1 MSAVLPERYRLSG
14 HLRRQVHRRPLP
26 RGIFAAALA
35 VSLSACGDNTGT
47 GDGSGPSGVVNLS
60 VEPGSVTESDSP
72 ATVTVTAT
80 IEGGT
85 AQAETT
91 VTVSLTGDSAGA
103 NDFSDVE
110 TLEITI
116 AAGSGSSS
124 GSLSLVAT
132 DDDEDEEDETVRVTG
147 TASGLTVNPATLT
160 IIDNDDPSESGWVAG
175 QFLPAS
181 TFAGQC
187 RSPRTGIDPRTE
199 RPYPDTRGRTV
210 DENNWLRSWSND
222 TYLWYDEI
230 VDRDPERYDDPLDYF
245 DLMRTTARTASGAR
259 KDRFHF
265 TYDTDVWIALSDSGE
280 SPGYGAAWTFVSLSP
295 PREAAIAY
303 TDPNT
308 PATDAGLRRGA
319 RIVSI
324 DGIDFVN
331 ADDRASVDAINAA
344 LYPESAGETHS
355 FEFRDVGEQSTRTVA
370 LTSRIIATT
379 PVQHVGTHTSP
390 AGATVGYML
399 FNDHIR
405 TAEPALIDAVRTF
418 DSVPGG
424 ISDLIVDL
432 RYNGGGFLYI
442 GSQLAYM
449 IAGEAAT
456 AGRVYERLEFNDK
469 HPETNPVTGRP
480 LQPIPFYNDTETASG
495 RDEPLPALNLRRVLM
510 LTGPN
515 TCSASESIING
526 LRGIDIEV
534 ILIGDP
540 TCGKPYGFYPQDNCG
555 TTYFTIQFRGV
566 NDKGYGDYGDGLVP
580 TPGATG
586 DEDQVPGCR
595 VADDLGRA
603 LGDPAEGRLAAAL
616 AYRDTGTCPVSGA
629 ASPGFGPEAD
639 APDARESRDGIV
651 HKPPWLT
658 NRIVE
663 H

>member
-1 MSAVLPERYRLSG
+1 MSAVFPERRRASGRL
-14 HLRRQVHRRPLP
+14 RWQEHRRPFL
-26 RGIFAAALA
+26 RGVFSTAFAVL
-35 VSLSACGDNTGT
+35 LSACGDNTGVIDDSDT
-47 GDGSGPSGVVNLS
+47 PGVINLS
-60 VEPGSVTESDSP
+60 VEPASVTESESP
-72 ATVTVTAT
+72 VTVTVTAT
-80 IEGGT
+80 VEGGT
-85 AQAETT
+85 TQAQTT

-103 NDFSDVE
+103 NDFSEVE
-110 TLEITI
+110 PIEITI

-124 GSLSLVAT
+124 ASFSLVAT

-147 TASGLTVNPATLT
+147 TAPGLTVNPTTLT
-160 IIDNDDPSESGWVAG
+160 IVDNDDPPESGWIAG

-181 TFAGQC
+181 TFANQC
-187 RSPRTGIDPRTE
+187 LSPRSGINPGTGRS
-199 RPYPDTRGRTV
+199 YPDVQGRTV
-210 DENNWLRSWSND
+210 DENNWLRSWSNN

-230 VDRDPERYDDPLDYF
+230 VDRDPGRYDDPLDYF
-245 DLMRTTARTASGAR
+245 DLMRTNARTASGAR
-259 KDRFHF
+259 RDRFHF
-265 TYDTDVWIALSDSGE
+265 TYDTEVWIALSESGE
-280 SPGYGAAWTFVSLSP
+280 SPGYGATWTVISRSP

-303 TDPNT
+303 TDPDT
-308 PATDAGLRRGA
+308 PATEAGLRRGT

-324 DGIDFVN
+324 NGIDFVN
-331 ADDRASVDAINAA
+331 ADDQASIDAINAA
-344 LYPESAGETHS
+344 LYPESAGETHL
-355 FEFRDVGEQSTRTVA
+355 FGFRDVGEQSTRTVA
-370 LTSRIIATT
+370 LTSEIIATT

-442 GSQLAYM
+442 GSQLAHM
-449 IAGEAAT
+449 IAGQAAT

-469 HPETNPVTGRP
+469 HPETNPVTGQP
-480 LQPIPFYNDTETASG
+480 LSPIPFYNATNTPSG
-495 RDEPLPALNLRRVLM
+495 VQRLPALNLNRVLI

-515 TCSASESIING
+515 TCSASESVING

-540 TCGKPYGFYPQDNCG
+540 TCGKPYGFYPTDNCA

-586 DEDQVPGCR
+586 DEAQVPGCR
-595 VADDLGRA
+595 VADDLSRA
-603 LGDPAEGRLAAAL
+603 LGDPSEGRLAAAL
-616 AYRDTGTCPVSGA
+616 EYRDTGTCPVSGA
-629 ASPGFGPEAD
+629 ASQRFGPEAD
-639 APDARESRDGIV
+639 APDDPESGDGIV

-658 NRIVE
+658 NRIIE

>member
-1 MSAVLPERYRLSG
+1 M
-14 HLRRQVHRRPLP
+14 
-26 RGIFAAALA
+26 FAAALV
-35 VSLSACGDNTGT
+35 VSLSACGDNTGVVDDSDT
-47 GDGSGPSGVVNLS
+47 PGVVNLS
-60 VEPGSVTESDSP
+60 VEPSSVTESETP
-72 ATVTVTAT
+72 VTVTVTAA
-80 IEGGT
+80 IEDGT
-85 AQAETT
+85 APTETA
-91 VTVSLTGDSAGA
+91 VTVSLAGDSADT
-103 NDFSDVE
+103 NDFEEVE
-110 TLEITI
+110 SFRITI

-124 GSLSLVAT
+124 ESISFVAT

-147 TASGLTVNPATLT
+147 TAAGLTVNPATLT
-160 IIDNDDPSESGWVAG
+160 IVDNDEPSESGWVAG

-187 RSPRTGIDPRTE
+187 LAPRTGIDPRTD
-199 RPYPDTRGRTV
+199 RPYPDTRGQTV
-210 DENNWLRSWSND
+210 DENNWLRSWSNH

-230 VDRDPERYDDPLDYF
+230 VDRDPGRYDDPLDYF

-265 TYDTDVWIALSDSGE
+265 TYDTEVWDAFSESGE
-280 SPGYGAAWTFVSLSP
+280 SPGYGAAWTIISRSP
-295 PREAAIAY
+295 PREAAIVY
-303 TDPNT
+303 TDPDT

-324 DGIDFVN
+324 NGIDFVN
-331 ADDRASVDAINAA
+331 ADDRASVEAINAA

-370 LTSRIIATT
+370 LTSEIITST

-399 FNDHIR
+399 FNDHIE
-405 TAEPALIDAVRTF
+405 TAEPALVDAVRTLN
-418 DSVPGG
+418 SVPGG

-432 RYNGGGFLYI
+432 RYNGGGFLHI
-442 GSQLAYM
+442 GNQLAYM
-449 IAGEAAT
+449 IAGQAAT
-456 AGRVYERLEFNDK
+456 AGRAYERLEFNDK
-469 HPETNPVTGRP
+469 HPETDPVTGRP
-480 LQPIPFYNDTETASG
+480 LRPIPFYNARETSSG
-495 RDEPLPALNLRRVLM
+495 IQRLPALNLPRVLM

-540 TCGKPYGFYPQDNCG
+540 TCGKPYGFYPTDNCG
-555 TTYFTIQFRGV
+555 TTYFTIQFRSL

-586 DEDQVPGCR
+586 DEAQVPGCR
-595 VADDLGRA
+595 VADDLSRA
-603 LGDPAEGRLAAAL
+603 LGDPSEGRLAAAL
-616 AYRDTGTCPVSGA
+616 EYRDTGTCPESGA
-629 ASPGFGPEAD
+629 ASQGFGPEAD
-639 APDARESRDGIV
+639 APDNAESGDGIV

-658 NRIVE
+658 NRIIE
-663 H
+663 R